1 MANSGFQVSPEQLHL
16 AASQVER
23 GAAKIKAAVDDVMRI
38 IDGMASD
45 WSGNAQQQFSALCM
59 SWARS
64 ANELEKSVIG
74 ISTLMKNA
82 ADAYQQAEAQVS
94 RLFGHEPGDGGD
106 IPSLDTAGAPAP
118 AASPFSG
125 LGPRPR
131 DDKASAVGAS
141 NDA

>member
-1 MANSGFQVSPEQLHL
+1 MANNGFQVSPEQLQL

-23 GAAKIKAAVDDVMRI
+23 GAAKIKAAVDDVMQV
-38 IDGMASD
+38 IDGIATD

-59 SWARS
+59 SWSRS

-82 ADAYQQAEAQVS
+82 ADAYQQAEAQIA
-94 RLFGHEPGDGGD
+94 RLFGNDAGD
-106 IPSLDTAGAPAP
+106 AGAASSADAQAAP
-118 AASPFSG
+118 GARPFSG

-131 DDKASAVGAS
+131 EEAAA
-141 NDA
+141 DA